1 MLQYKG
7 FNVPETKEE
16 MADCRRMTPIP
27 HSLPAVVLHSSD
39 KNDPLRITTRITI
52 EDLEKITEINVI
64 VDEFKKI
71 IDAFRRSD
79 NG

>member
-7 FNVPETKEE
+7 FNIPETKEE
-16 MADCRRMTPIP
+16 MANCSRMTPIP

-39 KNDPLRITTRITI
+39 KNDHLRITTRITI
-52 EDLEKITEINVI
+52 EDLKKISDLDTII
-64 VDEFKKI
+64 DEFKKI

>member
-7 FNVPETKEE
+7 FNIPETKEE
-16 MADCRRMTPIP
+16 MTDCSRMTLIP

-64 VDEFKKI
+64 IDEFKKI

>member
-16 MADCRRMTPIP
+16 MADCSRMTPIP
-27 HSLPAVVLHSSD
+27 HSLSAVVLHSSD

-52 EDLEKITEINVI
+52 EDLEKVTELDVIIN
-64 VDEFKKI
+64 EFKKA
-71 IDAFRRSD
+71 IDAFRRSE

>member
-16 MADCRRMTPIP
+16 MADCSRMTPIS

-39 KNDPLRITTRITI
+39 KNDPLRITTRIMI

-64 VDEFKKI
+64 IDEFKKI
-71 IDAFRRSD
+71 IDAFRRSE

>member
-16 MADCRRMTPIP
+16 MADCSRMTPIP

-39 KNDPLRITTRITI
+39 KNDSLRITTRITI
-52 EDLEKITEINVI
+52 EDLEKVTELDVIIN
-64 VDEFKKI
+64 EFKKA
-71 IDAFRRSD
+71 IDAFRRSE